1 MVKFLKLDSTPLDLR
16 VAAGRDLNN
25 FAIKAMKDKEAS
37 AVMKKN
43 RKMITT
49 IFEDQALAKEILGR
63 MS

>member
-1 MVKFLKLDSTPLDLR
+1 M
-16 VAAGRDLNN
+16 AAGRDLNN